1 MSQTVNGQ
9 HVTMTSA
16 GDMLYVMQK
25 TAQDGRTPKDMA
37 PETFRLS
44 AVAPLS
50 DEDWQTLI
58 GGNAVEKVYSAYTH
72 SNVGKIIYRLTK
84 EVVQGEPGLETSPHD
99 TAVEGQNVEK
109 YTLMVTYMPTAQS
122 TPENGWHTTPGEA
135 RGNETDNMQS
145 VNGHVIH
152 VFVKG
157 FMIKKMDA
165 TLQNRLI
172 GAKFR
177 LYRPAQ
183 SGENENVQQINGGR
197 YVPSTEEFTVD
208 DNGVADIGAI
218 KALKSGYYYLV
229 ETKAPDGYV
238 AAAPMKVVLTLEDT
252 FTGVSSGSDV
262 QERPTDK
269 PYNWIQKAS
278 LALEGTVSKCDENW
292 NETAQTA
299 FDSNTSTVYYRI
311 PNKSGIILPATG
323 GMGTGVLY
331 GAGAGLILLAGTAGA
346 VLTLRKKKK

>member
-1 MSQTVNGQ
+1 
-9 HVTMTSA
+9 
-16 GDMLYVMQK
+16 
-25 TAQDGRTPKDMA
+25 MA

-58 GGNAVEKVYSAYTH
+58 GGNEVEKAYSAYTH
-72 SNVGKIIYRLTK
+72 SNVGKIVYGLTK

-109 YTLMVTYMPTAQS
+109 YTLTVTYVPTAQS
-122 TPENGWHTTPGEA
+122 TPEDGWHTTPGEA
-135 RGNETDNMQS
+135 RGKVTDDMQS

-157 FMIKKMDA
+157 LKIKKMDA

-177 LYRPAQ
+177 LYRPAL
-183 SGENENVQQINGGR
+183 SGETENTLEIEGSN
-197 YVPSTEEFTVD
+197 YVPATDEFTVD
-208 DNGVADIGAI
+208 ADGVAEIGAI

-238 AAAPMKVVLTLEDT
+238 AAAPMKVGLTLTDT
-252 FTGVSSGSDV
+252 FAEVPPNSVV
-262 QERPTDK
+262 QEKPSVK
-269 PYNWIQKAS
+269 PYHWEQKAN
-278 LALEGTVSKCDENW
+278 LVLEGSARRSDENW
-292 NETAQTA
+292 NATDQTPA
-299 FDSNTSTVYYRI
+299 FNSETSTVYYLI
-311 PNKSGIILPATG
+311 PNNSGVSLPNTG
-323 GMGTGVLY
+323 GAGTTLY
-331 GAGAGLILLAGTAGA
+331 YVAGTALL
-346 VLTLRKKKK
+346 VLALVLLLRRRSEY